1 MSLQVRPAL
10 PARNFTRTIS
20 FVLCAH
26 MTKRDER
33 QLKLPLMPKLRVID
47 GLGQRKP
54 EPLASRDDVARVL
67 IGAGADLLLRRISS
81 ERAEELEAHVEE
93 ILRLFDRV
101 DRQPILMPV
110 LAKKLDALE
119 GLVRESRE
127 KRLKR
132 RK

>member
-1 MSLQVRPAL
+1 
-10 PARNFTRTIS
+10 
-20 FVLCAH
+20 

-33 QLKLPLMPKLRVID
+33 QLQLPLTPKLRVIA

-54 EPLASRDDVARVL
+54 EPLTSRDDVARVL
-67 IGAGADLLLRRISS
+67 IGAGADLLLRRIST
-81 ERAEELEAHVEE
+81 ERAEEIEAQVDE
-93 ILRLFDRV
+93 ILRLFDKV
-101 DRQPILMPV
+101 DRQPVLMPV

-119 GLVRESRE
+119 SLVRESRE